1 MLWEM
6 IDPASSRTEMMGN
19 KNNAMMQTK
28 VCSTSRDHREE
39 AGMDVG
45 VGKKEC

>member
-1 MLWEM
+1 LWEM

-19 KNNAMMQTK
+19 KNNAMMQAK
-28 VCSTSRDHREE
+28 VCSRDRREE